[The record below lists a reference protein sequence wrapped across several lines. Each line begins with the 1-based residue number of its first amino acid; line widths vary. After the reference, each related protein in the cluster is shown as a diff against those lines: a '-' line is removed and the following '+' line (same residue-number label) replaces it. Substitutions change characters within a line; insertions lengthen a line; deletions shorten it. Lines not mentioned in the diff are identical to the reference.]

1 MIAPVQQSR
10 FGVLP
15 KPQATEINKNHRHRL
30 TLLNYVPRNAI
41 RILEVLDAQ
50 FGDKDYCDDLTVKQ
64 IAERVGIHYVTV
76 HKLLRRLEAAGRLNV
91 ENRFDENGGK
101 LTNRY
106 SRCW

>member
-1 MIAPVQQSR
+1 MIASIQQSR

-15 KPQATEINKNHRHRL
+15 KPQAETFNKHHRL

-41 RILEVLDAQ
+41 RILEVLDDQ
-50 FGDKDYCDDLTVKQ
+50 CGEKDYCEDISVKQ
-64 IAERVGIHYVTV
+64 IAERVGIHFVTV

-91 ENRFDENGGK
+91 ENRFDERGGTI
-101 LTNRY
+101 TNRY